1 METGNFKVA
10 LNSMT
15 FPVQRESEDDVPF
28 WVAATIVLNG
38 EEDAPFWFSGEE
50 EGSQCASKECLQ
62 KFEPNATDSRSTVAV
77 DYVRLSKDLNL
88 TETGMSKLVAAVL
101 KVRVYKG
108 TSRDLAGAD
117 EVLGSLEIPLSAVS
131 CGKTV
136 EGLYPL
142 RPPPPAEDV
151 APQVSP
157 TTEAIDVANGASPGD
172 EAYCISVC
180 ITPDDNIRGY
190 GNGGRLIS
198 VTSCQVSFL
207 PPSWTPAGDKF
218 KNGPVAVEGSEE
230 KAMPPEVETHTCAFE
245 IVLPVGEEAGV
256 EPLPA
261 IVIED
266 GEEGKDAEGSPPVDA
281 AAKPRVLALPL
292 AGKLEWVAN
301 EENTSQEGGGEAE
314 PAATPDPLSAEG
326 ESTPAEDRV
335 TAPTGQWIMRW
346 DTVNPHRLFLHKS
359 SVALVRE
366 QLEFGE
372 VALVGALK
380 HSNGWE
386 CVVSIDAGGLLAADA
401 VVADN
406 CAGATVSKPVDD
418 AGVDA
423 ETDPEAAATLV
434 AKQEQ
439 MAKMTEELDAMDTK
453 CAVSL
458 SIALSSAL
466 VVSATPASPDPSL
479 TVSSVIPQ
487 REVLPRHPPKN
498 AVRDLKGEISKV
510 ADLVSEE
517 FYELFL
523 GQDAEADADELKT
536 LSPDERRK
544 ALLLSLN
551 TSGQYNA
558 FKNSLQRV
566 VSQVIA
572 EKFPQAPEKG
582 TPEAEKF
589 YSDLY
594 AFLIAEVNTSL
605 NKMFKSYVE
614 KEGVAQKTNAPNVKA
629 EELLRLLEL
638 AVEAE
643 SADNKYRAMLLHED
657 RVTKSDAQ
665 AKAEYP
671 GVFKAEPWFG
681 FASFCYRNSETE
693 HGGECL
699 KQALSIE
706 PNHVASL
713 QNYAS
718 VMIEDYSESPQSEG
732 FQSALAFLKSALKI
746 ELAATG
752 QPHGSLRTH
761 ALLALYHKRSG
772 VDLKDK
778 VCNAE
783 LKVALKAA
791 TFEADSKE
799 EANAVTTRASIWLNI
814 AEHCADIRQLAS
826 CTFAITLAEDDEKKR
841 TGNIS
846 SSMIRLNSKILGS
859 KVCLYQGDNAAALS
873 AALEAVESES
883 ESGAAHLA
891 VANAYFAT
899 SGASAPSSSLSAKK
913 SYTLAKAALIAE
925 GTEPSVQL
933 YLRLG
938 NLYLQAGDFEPAKG
952 TFLEGCSR
960 YAKCSSLWLGVGI
973 ASLRLE
979 QMADAEDALSEA
991 NILDN
996 RNAEVW
1002 GYLAL
1007 LCLSVKRLVEAAQC
1021 VDQSVR
1027 CGLTSASL
1035 LRELGNAY
1043 IAADQLQTA
1052 ESLLRRALASVDSGN
1067 TRKRLADVL
1076 AAQNCAEAALNEYQ
1090 IILQADDSDV
1100 KTRAEV
1106 LQSCCQLLKSLG
1118 RNAEAADFNKQLGLL
1133 KGP

>member
-1 METGNFKVA
+1 
-10 LNSMT
+10 
-15 FPVQRESEDDVPF
+15 
-28 WVAATIVLNG
+28 
-38 EEDAPFWFSGEE
+38 
-50 EGSQCASKECLQ
+50 
-62 KFEPNATDSRSTVAV
+62 
-77 DYVRLSKDLNL
+77 
-88 TETGMSKLVAAVL
+88 MSKLVAAVL
-101 KVRVYKG
+101 KVKVYKG
-108 TSRDLAGAD
+108 NSRDLAGAD
-117 EVLGSLEIPLSAVS
+117 EVIGSLDIPLSAVS
-131 CGKTV
+131 CGKSI

-142 RPPPPAEDV
+142 TPPPAEDAV
-151 APQVSP
+151 PEVSP
-157 TTEAIDVANGASPGD
+157 TAEAIDVANGASPGD
-172 EAYCISVC
+172 DAYCINVS
-180 ITPDDNIRGY
+180 IIPDDDIQGY

-198 VTSCQVSFL
+198 ISSCQLSPL
-207 PPSWTPAGDKF
+207 PPSWTPAGDEF
-218 KNGPVAVEGSEE
+218 KNGPVAVDGSEE
-230 KAMPPEVETHTCAFE
+230 KTMPPEVETHTCAFE
-245 IVLPVGEEAGV
+245 IILPVGEQAGI
-256 EPLPA
+256 ELPPA
-261 IVIED
+261 TVAED
-266 GEEGKDAEGSPPVDA
+266 GEEGKDAEGAPAVETP
-281 AAKPRVLALPL
+281 AKPRLLMLPL
-292 AGKLEWVAN
+292 AGKLEWLAN
-301 EENTSQEGGGEAE
+301 EVSNSQEGGGNAE
-314 PAATPDPLSAEG
+314 LVATPDPVSEGG
-326 ESTPAEDRV
+326 ESTPAEEKA
-335 TAPTGQWIMRW
+335 TEPTGQWIMRW
-346 DTVNPHRLFLHKS
+346 ATVNSHRLFMHKS

-366 QLEFGE
+366 QLEFAE
-372 VALVGALK
+372 VALEGTLR

-386 CVVSIDAGGLLAADA
+386 CAVSIDAGGLLAADA
-401 VVADN
+401 VVANN
-406 CAGATVSKPVDD
+406 CVGTTTPKPVDD
-418 AGVDA
+418 AGGDA
-423 ETDPEAAATLV
+423 ESDPEATEALV
-434 AKQEQ
+434 AKREQ
-439 MAKMTEELDAMDTK
+439 VAKMTEELDAMETK
-453 CAVSL
+453 CVASL

-466 VVSATPASPDPSL
+466 IVSAIAASPDPSL
-479 TVSSVIPQ
+479 IVSSVITQ
-487 REVLPRHPPKN
+487 RDPLPRHPPKD
-498 AVRDLKGEISKV
+498 AVRDLKDEISKV
-510 ADLVSEE
+510 AELVSEE

-523 GQDAEADADELKT
+523 GPDAEVDADELKI

-558 FKNSLQRV
+558 FKKSLQRV

-572 EKFPQAPEKG
+572 EKFPQAPEKN

-594 AFLIAEVNTSL
+594 AFLIAEVNISL
-605 NKMFKSYVE
+605 NKMFKSYLE
-614 KEGVAQKTNAPNVKA
+614 KEGVVQKTNAPDVKA

-638 AVEAE
+638 AGEAE
-643 SADNKYRAMLLHED
+643 SADNKDRAMLLHED

-665 AKAEYP
+665 AKAEFP
-671 GVFKAEPWFG
+671 GAFNAEPWFE
-681 FASFCYRNSETE
+681 FASFCFRNSEAE
-693 HGGECL
+693 NGGECL
-699 KQALSIE
+699 KEALSID

-718 VMIEDYSESPQSEG
+718 VIMEDHSESPQSEG
-732 FQSALAFLKSALKI
+732 FQSALGFLKSALQT
-746 ELAATG
+746 ELAANG

-791 TFEADSKE
+791 TFEAEGRE
-799 EANAVTTRASIWLNI
+799 EANAVTTRASVWLNI
-814 AEHCADIRQLAS
+814 AEHCASIRQLAS
-826 CTFAITLAEDDEKKR
+826 CTFAVTLAEEDEKKR
-841 TGNIS
+841 TGNMS
-846 SSMIRLNSKILGS
+846 STTIRLKSKILGS
-859 KVCLYQGDNAAALS
+859 QVNLYQGDTDAALS
-873 AALEAVESES
+873 AALEAVESDP

-891 VANAYFAT
+891 VANAYFSTA
-899 SGASAPSSSLSAKK
+899 GASAPSSSLNAKK
-913 SYTLAKAALIAE
+913 SYTLAKAAMIEE
-925 GTEPSVQL
+925 GSDVSVQL

-938 NLYLQAGDFEPAKG
+938 NLYLQAGDFELAKG

-960 YAKCSSLWLGVGI
+960 YARCSSLWLGVGI

-979 QMADAEDALSEA
+979 QMADSEDALSEA

-1007 LCLSVKRLVEAAQC
+1007 LCLSVPTPRLVEAAQC

-1043 IAADQLQTA
+1043 MAADQLQTA

-1076 AAQNCAEAALNEYQ
+1076 AAQNCAEAALTEYE
-1090 IILQADDSDV
+1090 IILQANDSDV

-1106 LQSCCQLLKSLG
+1106 LQKCCQLLKSLG